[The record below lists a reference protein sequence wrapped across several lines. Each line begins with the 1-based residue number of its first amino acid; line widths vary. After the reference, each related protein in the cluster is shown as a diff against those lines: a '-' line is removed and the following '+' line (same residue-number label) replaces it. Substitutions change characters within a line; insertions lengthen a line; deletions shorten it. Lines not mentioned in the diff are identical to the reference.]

1 MCYNKEKP
9 QGGEGGERMYDWQ
22 KNGMPYNNLSGYLRD
37 RYGRRLTK
45 ICLDG
50 GFTCPNRDGRC
61 GTGGCIYCGGRGAGE
76 HIDPVGSIS
85 EQMERGISGAREGS
99 EFIAYFQNFTGTYA
113 PVSNLRSK
121 YDAATADPRVK
132 ILAVGTRPDCIDRE
146 VCLLLASYLSRCD
159 VWVELGLQ
167 TASDET
173 AATINRGY
181 KTEVFLR
188 AAALLHEHGIPF
200 VTHLMIGLPGEG
212 EEDVLRTV
220 AFVNSVRPFGV
231 KLHSVYV
238 MADTVLAEMYH
249 RGEYTPLDRADY
261 VRIASHA
268 LAALDP
274 EIVVHRITGDC
285 PRDLLVAP
293 DWNTDKRGVIDD
305 IGRYMRDHGIRQGSG
320 I

>member
-1 MCYNKEKP
+1 ML
-9 QGGEGGERMYDWQ
+9 
-22 KNGMPYNNLSGYLRD
+22 YNNLSGYLRQ

-45 ICLDG
+45 ICIDG

-76 HIDPVGSIS
+76 HIDPVGSVA
-85 EQMERGISGAREGS
+85 EQLSRGISSAKDGA

-113 PVSNLRSK
+113 PVSDLRDK
-121 YDAATADPRVK
+121 YDVATADPRVR

-146 VCLLLASYLSRCD
+146 VCALLQSYLARCD

-167 TASDET
+167 TASDAT
-173 AATINRGY
+173 AALINRGY

-188 AAALLHEHGIPF
+188 AADLLHEYGIPF
-200 VTHLMIGLPGEG
+200 VVHLMIGLPGEC
-212 EEDVLRTV
+212 EDDVLRSV
-220 AFVNSVRPFGV
+220 ELVNSVRPFGV

-238 MADTVLAEMYH
+238 MADTVLADMYR
-249 RGEYTPLDRADY
+249 RGEYTPLDRSEY
-261 VRIASHA
+261 VRVASHA

-274 EIVVHRITGDC
+274 DIVVHRITGDC

-293 DWNTDKRGVIDD
+293 DWNTDKRGVIED
-305 IGRYMRDHGIRQGSG
+305 IGRYMRSHGLKQGSG